1 MMGGDYIVEVFI
13 TRDGRGTCPGDW
25 LPVDGM
31 DYSLRGQAV
40 EVAAAWEAD
49 GYTTRIKKRRAA

>member
-1 MMGGDYIVEVFI
+1 MGEYIVEVWM
-13 TRDGRGTCPGDW
+13 THDGRGACPGEW

-31 DYSLRGQAV
+31 DYTMRDRAV

-49 GYTTRIKKRRAA
+49 GYTARIKKRRAA

>member
-1 MMGGDYIVEVFI
+1 MMGVALALARGYRLMGWITPCGDK
-13 TRDGRGTCPGDW
+13 
-25 LPVDGM
+25 
-31 DYSLRGQAV
+31 AV